1 MKLWIRFLLI
11 FFTITFPFFLIM
23 TSIRV
28 VLTPIFP
35 EIEYRIPDFPDDP
48 FGFTFTDRLTWSK
61 VSIDYLVN
69 DSGID
74 FLASRKLP
82 SGTPLFNQRE
92 LSHMLDV
99 KNLTQTA
106 LKIWLILSILYIAL
120 FFLAWKVKFLIG
132 FYKSVI
138 NGGWLTIGL
147 IILILIGVFV
157 SFETLFTDFHRI
169 FFTGDSWLFYTSDSL
184 IRLFPERLWQ
194 DVFFAIGGISVL
206 LSIGAIFLGRKMSKS
221 LKHDNSF

>member
-1 MKLWIRFLLI
+1 
-11 FFTITFPFFLIM
+11 
-23 TSIRV
+23 
-28 VLTPIFP
+28 
-35 EIEYRIPDFPDDP
+35 
-48 FGFTFTDRLTWSK
+48 
-61 VSIDYLVN
+61 VN

-120 FFLAWKVKFLIG
+120 FFLAWKVKFLID

-194 DVFFAIGGISVL
+194 DVFFAIGGIAVL
-206 LSIGAIFLGRKMSKS
+206 FSIGAIFLGRKMSKS
-221 LKHDNSF
+221 LNHDNSF